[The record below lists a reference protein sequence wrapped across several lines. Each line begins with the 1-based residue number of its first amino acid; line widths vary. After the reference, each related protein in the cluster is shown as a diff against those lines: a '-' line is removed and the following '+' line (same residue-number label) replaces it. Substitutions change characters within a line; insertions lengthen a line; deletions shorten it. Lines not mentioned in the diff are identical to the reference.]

1 MHMVGVQLLRY
12 AVDIRVEC
20 ALFVSL
26 LLDSLEILLFNLRIL
41 AVHPL
46 DLLLLIFVCSLD
58 IYQIV

>member
-1 MHMVGVQLLRY
+1 MVGVQLLRY

-58 IYQIV
+58 VYQIV